1 MSAGHRLGAL
11 ASYTLGALFVAGA
24 VHIVSVLAMPHL
36 APRDAY
42 AVFWP
47 GGGASYFG
55 GPPAPAAAHGFP
67 ARGGEVFFGRSAVSG
82 GPVRITASVDSEH
95 YLSLTFQSRTG
106 QIFHALT
113 DRAALR
119 GKITALLARA
129 EDIES
134 LEDAEAEEGGQKEL
148 RLTPP
153 TPTGLVIA
161 RALADAPSDRAAAK
175 ARLRA
180 LLCSAEK
187 G

>member
-1 MSAGHRLGAL
+1 MSPGHRLGAL
-11 ASYTLGALFVAGA
+11 ASYTLGALFMAGA

-42 AVFWP
+42 AVFSDW
-47 GGGASYFG
+47 GGVNEFLS
-55 GPPAPAAAHGFP
+55 PPATDAAHRFSDP
-67 ARGGEVFFGRSAVSG
+67 ALEMVVCRFDVSR

-95 YLSLTFQSRTG
+95 YLSLMFQSRTG

-129 EDIES
+129 EDIEA